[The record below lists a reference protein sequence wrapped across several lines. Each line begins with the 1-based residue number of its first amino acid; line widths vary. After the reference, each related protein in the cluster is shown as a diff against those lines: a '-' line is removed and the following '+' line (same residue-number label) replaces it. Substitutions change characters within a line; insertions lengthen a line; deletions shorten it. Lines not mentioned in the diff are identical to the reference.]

1 MNRNDFFILTEGKMG
16 RQCIVWTNDGN
27 CYSGTFKQ
35 ISTHEDF
42 GIELTMCLLMDIQT
56 KQKYACVGD
65 IDGNKIGSDICIQ
78 ISSIVKIDWSEE

>member
-1 MNRNDFFILTEGKMG
+1 
-16 RQCIVWTNDGN
+16 
-27 CYSGTFKQ
+27 
-35 ISTHEDF
+35 
-42 GIELTMCLLMDIQT
+42 MDIQT